1 MNQHDYFSFLAAH
14 GGVAIDAIKAAAK
27 NALAE
32 STSAGLN
39 PQSLPDEDKIAFI
52 TSMLSQLRQ
61 SDAVT
66 LGVIIQV
73 TEEFLD
79 KESELTAPDS
89 AWWQELFVP
98 MSEFELYYNDIV
110 SLLPEESPPAQSYL
124 DVWQNDKKSHLEK
137 KISRLSRELRIAS
150 EEDIAGDVGAIAEE
164 LQFCQKCAEDC
175 GLLLSA
181 EFLKIVQ
188 DICHLA
194 IGHGVHLTEPELD
207 RFEHSLLRCI
217 DIIWEIRT
225 FVSSGGDERQYWQN
239 PVSRQNFLSVRE
251 KLAAISSMVA
261 AAA

>member
-14 GGVAIDAIKAAAK
+14 GDVDLEAIKTAAK
-27 NALAE
+27 KALAE
-32 STSAGLN
+32 QAGNGLSSQN
-39 PQSLPDEDKIAFI
+39 LKYEDKVALVAAI
-52 TSMLSQLRQ
+52 LSQLRQ
-61 SDAVT
+61 SDAVS
-66 LGVIIQV
+66 LGSIIQV

-79 KESELTAPDS
+79 GESELTAPIE
-89 AWWQELFVP
+89 AWWQELLQP
-98 MSEFELYYNDIV
+98 ASQFELYYNDIV
-110 SLLPEESPPAQSYL
+110 SLLPEDSPPAQSYL

-137 KISRLSRELRIAS
+137 KISRLSQDLRIAS
-150 EEDIAGDVGAIAEE
+150 EEEIAGDVGAIADE

-188 DICHLA
+188 DICQLA
-194 IGHGVHLTEPELD
+194 IGHGVHLTDAELD

-251 KLAAISSMVA
+251 KLATISAMVA